1 MEIRKIKM
9 KLLITLLSI
18 LVQDAKAFIRCTL
31 FMIGATISLTSISVF
46 AQTNQSSQQQSQAL
60 PAPSVIPL
68 PTNEISEGFGNATD
82 LQSLTGL
89 NQAAMQNDT
98 GNQSVAGGQQQ
109 QQQSNQSASN
119 QTGNQSAAGGQ
130 ATTATE

>member
-68 PTNEISEGFGNATD
+68 PTNETSEGFGNATD

-98 GNQSVAGGQQQ
+98 GNQSAAGGQQQ
-109 QQQSNQSASN
+109 
-119 QTGNQSAAGGQ
+119 
-130 ATTATE
+130 